1 MRKSI
6 KHVVALLLTLSMIL
20 MACSALAEPITLR
33 VNRAEGAASNK
44 SLAIEEVKKEIEEKT
59 EGRVLVEIHN
69 NGELGTFQDD
79 VEAIVSGAN
88 IVSGTSPSA
97 YCDYGSPDLMGLDL
111 MMCMRSY
118 EDCDTLNQSEL
129 FAELSRQLEESSG
142 IKALAVNWGNM
153 PRCVLANKPINT
165 VEDLKGMI
173 IRVPLATYIAF
184 FSRLGCTTQS
194 MTLSDTYTAL
204 SQGTID
210 ACEFGYD
217 TLYNN
222 SMYEVAKYCYVTQHT
237 YAPSLW
243 SMNAD
248 LFYSMSEADQQVVM
262 DAFYHGGQI
271 FEKMNDENMTEY
283 RTKMEEQGVTFVEPS
298 EADKEILAAAAVDSA
313 NDFNLSEGLMERID
327 ETLGR

>member
-1 MRKSI
+1 
-6 KHVVALLLTLSMIL
+6 
-20 MACSALAEPITLR
+20 
-33 VNRAEGAASNK
+33 
-44 SLAIEEVKKEIEEKT
+44 
-59 EGRVLVEIHN
+59 
-69 NGELGTFQDD
+69 
-79 VEAIVSGAN
+79 
-88 IVSGTSPSA
+88 
-97 YCDYGSPDLMGLDL
+97 MGLDL

>member
-33 VNRAEGAASNK
+33 VNMSEGAASNK

-173 IRVPLATYIAF
+173 VRVPLATYIAF

-327 ETLGR
+327 ETLGH

>member
-33 VNRAEGAASNK
+33 VNMSEGAASNK

>member
-33 VNRAEGAASNK
+33 VNMSEGAASNK

-142 IKALAVNWGNM
+142 IKALAVNCGNM

-173 IRVPLATYIAF
+173 VRVPLATYIAF

-271 FEKMNDENMTEY
+271 FEKINDENMTEY
-283 RTKMEEQGVTFVEPS
+283 RTKME
-298 EADKEILAAAAVDSA
+298 
-313 NDFNLSEGLMERID
+313 
-327 ETLGR
+327 

>member
-33 VNRAEGAASNK
+33 VNMSEGAASNK

-173 IRVPLATYIAF
+173 VRVPLATYIAF

-298 EADKEILAAAAVDSA
+298 EADK
-313 NDFNLSEGLMERID
+313 
-327 ETLGR
+327 

>member
-20 MACSALAEPITLR
+20 MACSARAEPITLR
-33 VNRAEGAASNK
+33 VNMSEGAASNK

-173 IRVPLATYIAF
+173 VRVPLATYIAF

>member
-33 VNRAEGAASNK
+33 VNMSEGAASNK

-142 IKALAVNWGNM
+142 IKALAVNWGTM

-173 IRVPLATYIAF
+173 VRVPLATYIAF